1 MDWWGALDVSG
12 ETILHTRASILNVTG
27 ETHITT
33 KGREHDVAI
42 IRVCDITR
50 LEGEVEAT
58 PIMVGGVTIA
68 KPDLGPIGAKLLGD
82 SILATLEGLIADQ
95 PDGREPLP
103 QPAAVSGPADPRPD
117 DAPPARR
124 RDTGPGGLTDDER
137 DACRAWAG
145 TMTVAQLKRLGIK
158 SHPAGRGKLPGLLVQ
173 RWNEANRPDPRG

>member
-33 KGREHDVAI
+33 KGREHDVAL

-50 LEGEVEAT
+50 HEDEVAPT
-58 PIMVGGVTIA
+58 PVTVGGVTIA
-68 KPDLGPIGAKLLGD
+68 EPDLGPIGAKLLGEA
-82 SILATLEGLIADQ
+82 ILATLADLTADQ
-95 PDGREPLP
+95 PARELSPR
-103 QPAAVSGPADPRPD
+103 PAVVSDLADPRPE

-124 RDTGPGGLTDDER
+124 RDTGPGGLTEDER

-158 SHPAGRGKLPGLLVQ
+158 SHPAERGKLPGLLVQ